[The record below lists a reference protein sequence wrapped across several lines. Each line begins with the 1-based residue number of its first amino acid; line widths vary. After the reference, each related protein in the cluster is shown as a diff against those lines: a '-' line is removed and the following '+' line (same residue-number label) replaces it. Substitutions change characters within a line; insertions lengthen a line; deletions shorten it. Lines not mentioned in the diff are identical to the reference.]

1 MGRWQHGPDN
11 EDEAK
16 KKLARVR
23 SCMVILRE
31 LNMIDIGGWDQA
43 QTLGKFDE
51 VKGVWT
57 YTNNTMLH
65 NDRYEKAQKL
75 PLYFIK
81 LRLLY
86 LKMTLNFS
94 KSSGT
99 HVF

>member
-23 SCMVILRE
+23 SCMVILKE

-65 NDRYEKAQKL
+65 NDRYEKA
-75 PLYFIK
+75 
-81 LRLLY
+81 
-86 LKMTLNFS
+86 
-94 KSSGT
+94 
-99 HVF
+99 

>member
-1 MGRWQHGPDN
+1 MYPMKWLNENIYFSGGHGKESEKEIEFLDRYLGRWQHGPDN

-23 SCMVILRE
+23 SCMVILKE

-65 NDRYEKAQKL
+65 NDRYL
-75 PLYFIK
+75 
-81 LRLLY
+81 
-86 LKMTLNFS
+86 
-94 KSSGT
+94 
-99 HVF
+99 